1 MGNIRGVAQLG
12 LERGVR
18 DAEVGRSNRLA
29 PINLSML
36 TLMQTLTKIV
46 VRSQVAITIKLSF
59 DSAKDD
65 VTLRLTDPA

>member
-1 MGNIRGVAQLG
+1 MTYKKSLFRL
-12 LERGVR
+12 R
-18 DAEVGRSNRLA
+18 DAEVGRSNRLT

-46 VRSQVAITIKLSF
+46 VKCQVAITIKLSF

-65 VTLRLTDPA
+65 VTPCLTDPA

>member
-1 MGNIRGVAQLG
+1 MTYKKSLFRL
-12 LERGVR
+12 R

-29 PINLSML
+29 PIDLSML

-46 VRSQVAITIKLSF
+46 VRSQVAIAIKLSF

-65 VTLRLTDPA
+65 DTLRLTDPA